1 MSNWLKSCFIFGV
14 SQFLLKFAGY
24 CNGQLEGNDVDKLF
38 KEDNSQKVLMCV
50 RDDADQKVNFMVIL
64 QNLRY
69 FISVISS
76 LEPKVYRFIQFRTSN
91 QLIYVQKH
99 FNMEDFRKK
108 SENFQIFLIE
118 KTKFIQP
125 PEYLHIVLG

>member
-1 MSNWLKSCFIFGV
+1 M
-14 SQFLLKFAGY
+14 
-24 CNGQLEGNDVDKLF
+24 DKLF
-38 KEDNSQKVLMCV
+38 KEENSQKLLYCV
-50 RDDADQKVNFMVIL
+50 RDDADQKENFMVIL

-76 LEPKVYRFIQFRTSN
+76 LEPKVYPFIQFRISN

-99 FNMEDFRKK
+99 FDMEDFREKAK
-108 SENFQIFLIE
+108 NFQIFLIE